1 MKRNTFTCFGIGS
14 ENYDFILDG
23 IKLPSCCME
32 KILGIIIDNER
43 TFGPHIRSMCKKA
56 AQKLEVLNR
65 ISSLLHPEK
74 KRLAFN
80 EVIKSNFNYYPLIW
94 THSSQRSNNLINR
107 FHKRSLR
114 TVYNDASCQNL
125 SQN

>member
-1 MKRNTFTCFGIGS
+1 MQRNTITCFGIGS

-23 IKLPSCCME
+23 IKLPSCCVE

-65 ISSLLHPEK
+65 ISTLLHP
-74 KRLAFN
+74 
-80 EVIKSNFNYYPLIW
+80 
-94 THSSQRSNNLINR
+94 
-107 FHKRSLR
+107 
-114 TVYNDASCQNL
+114 
-125 SQN
+125 